1 MAEYMNMI
9 WDFLKLVILGIVGI
23 FVVVYLLIK
32 WALFGDEYEDNEE
45 YDEYQYN
52 DDEDLE

>member
-9 WDFLKLVILGIVGI
+9 WDFLKLVTLGIVGI
-23 FVVVYLLIK
+23 FVLVYFLIK

-45 YDEYQYN
+45 YDEYQYD